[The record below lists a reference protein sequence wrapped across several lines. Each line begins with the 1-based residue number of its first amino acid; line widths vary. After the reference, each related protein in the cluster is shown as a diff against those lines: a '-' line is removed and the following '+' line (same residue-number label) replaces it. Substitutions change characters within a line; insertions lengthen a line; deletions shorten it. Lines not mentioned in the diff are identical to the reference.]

1 MSKIKF
7 KLKQLVQE
15 TVIPEVESYLEEQHI
30 LLENNSAQ
38 EDDIIAIR
46 EMESFLVELENIIL
60 VIKEDKLNDDE
71 AKTVF
76 DKIEKLIKKSYEIS

>member
-1 MSKIKF
+1 MSKIKY
-7 KLKQLVQE
+7 KLEQLVKE
-15 TVIPEVESYLEEQHI
+15 TVIPQVESYLEEQHI
-30 LLENNSAQ
+30 LLENNSAK

-46 EMESFLVELENIIL
+46 EMESFLVELENILL

-76 DKIEKLIKKSYEIS
+76 DKIEKLIEKSYETI